1 MTRRLIARLHD
12 GSEHEVVLNCDVEQ
26 GIANIIGTSHRHW
39 IDVTNGKIRHESVAA
54 LLIVEDDPDLA
65 INELLRDLHARGGA
79 TLEEVRRELER
90 RGIELPVKSR
100 TRS

>member
-1 MTRRLIARLHD
+1 M
-12 GSEHEVVLNCDVEQ
+12 LNCEVEK
-26 GIANIIGTSHRHW
+26 GLSNLIGTTHRQW
-39 IDVTNGKIRHESVAA
+39 IDVTNGKVRHESVAA
-54 LLIVEDDPDLA
+54 FLIVEDDPDLA

-100 TRS
+100 AQG